1 LLFFS
6 YFEAAAA
13 HPRLERLELQTSY
26 PARGPFHMAF
36 MGILGDLLRQGRADM
51 LKLTHVIE
59 GMVRQESRDFRV
71 ALRAAGYPLS
81 EADSVD
87 LV

>member
-1 LLFFS
+1 
-6 YFEAAAA
+6 
-13 HPRLERLELQTSY
+13 
-26 PARGPFHMAF
+26 MAF